1 MNLKML
7 VFEANLTVYSPVR
20 IGYTGEETR
29 YGTKQKIL
37 NLWQL
42 LKLFLWKSTDG
53 LIGSCLVGRFVVDE
67 RMMSWSKL

>member
-7 VFEANLTVYSPVR
+7 VLEASSTVFLPVL

-29 YGTKQKIL
+29 YETKQKIL

-42 LKLFLWKSTDG
+42 LRLFLWKLTDG
-53 LIGSCLVGRFVVDE
+53 LIGSCLVGRFIVDE
-67 RMMSWSKL
+67 RMMS